1 MEAAVAALA
10 TIVGAAIIIGG
21 FYLWDRWT
29 HSNTRVE
36 LGVAAHQRSGA
47 PQVECPNCHTKNA
60 ERVKVGSRVA
70 SGVVGGLVFSR
81 KARAQFH
88 CLTCST
94 YW

>member
-36 LGVAAHQRSGA
+36 LGVAAH
-47 PQVECPNCHTKNA
+47 
-60 ERVKVGSRVA
+60 
-70 SGVVGGLVFSR
+70 VFSR